1 MSELKKHH
9 ENKNGDWVMITK
21 TRIGDNQKPEYMY
34 LLEWESKTHNES
46 SYDENFYTYYNHA
59 LVDYQWAIETKI
71 NGAIETKINKSETKN
86 NNFKNKQS

>member
-34 LLEWESKTHNES
+34 LVEWESKTHNES
-46 SYDENFYTYYNHA
+46 SYDENFYTYYWMA
-59 LVDYQWAIETKI
+59 LRDFKWR
-71 NGAIETKINKSETKN
+71 INKENETKN
-86 NNFKNKQS
+86 NNFKNR